1 MLLRLDR
8 QGRALPIKSSF
19 PLKRFPVEMNRDDK
33 LLAVYPPHPEEG
45 ASTCTSEKRNRCV
58 APVSKDGRP
67 HGSRRRARGCGMP
80 GRPKIAAP
88 HHEAERGRECIK
100 LIGIRFSGATRL
112 SLVIPNVRQGAER
125 RPCRLMSLGAK
136 RPKWLSPRRS
146 GIVGSD
152 STFRPPAG

>member
-1 MLLRLDR
+1 MPQSGLWRKM
-8 QGRALPIKSSF
+8 GREMARASDGPEAAAEIRKQF
-19 PLKRFPVEMNRDDK
+19 CAPGAFGVTLKRFSVEMNRDDK

-100 LIGIRFSGATRL
+100 LIGIRFSG
-112 SLVIPNVRQGAER
+112 
-125 RPCRLMSLGAK
+125 
-136 RPKWLSPRRS
+136 
-146 GIVGSD
+146 
-152 STFRPPAG
+152 